1 MIDIFKILKNLS
13 LPQGEYV
20 VVGGAMTAAG
30 IRPTDD
36 LDILVTPNLYQKLKN
51 KGFKQCRC
59 EKCLKVSRLILKK
72 DNVDIV
78 PNYMLGDYIGDTN
91 KLIQEADII
100 NGFPFIKLE
109 ELAKFKKEL
118 GRSKDLN
125 DIKLIKA
132 YLSGKRK

>member
-1 MIDIFKILKNLS
+1 MDIFEKLKELNF
-13 LPQGEYV
+13 PKGEYV

-91 KLIQEADII
+91 NLIEEADII
-100 NGFPFIKLE
+100 GGFPFIKLE

-118 GRSKDLN
+118 ARPKDLKDIRLIKDYLRSKE
-125 DIKLIKA
+125 K
-132 YLSGKRK
+132 